1 MELRCPECCSPEV
14 AEAKRGF
21 GLRCGNCGASFERG
35 EALVSVAD
43 AEAFAD
49 ERCVC
54 DDVRGCPPCFDR
66 ADALVG
72 ARIRDSQ
79 GREWRVEDVGEKNG
93 FPTIR
98 GERYWDRP
106 DEVTVLR
113 PAPQSTASAQVGRSR

>member
-14 AEAKRGF
+14 PTERRGR
-21 GLRCGNCGASFERG
+21 LRCGNCGAGFERT

-98 GERYWDRP
+98 GERFWDRP

-113 PAPQSTASAQVGRSR
+113 PAPFTAPGAEERSR